1 MIEYEFPSYGT
12 FKIYLDILDSRN
24 NIQTIEKEILIE
36 KKLTLSKS
44 VIIRNNNISIDNL
57 EYNQKLHEYII
68 DEI

>member
-36 KKLTLSKS
+36 QKLTLSKS

>member
-12 FKIYLDILDSRN
+12 FKIYLDILDSRG

-36 KKLTLSKS
+36 KKLTLSKG
-44 VIIRNNNISIDNL
+44 VIIRNNNLSIDNL
-57 EYNQKLHEYII
+57 EYNEKLHEYII